1 MINKIVELLEKL
13 DVEDIDLESDFMEIP
28 LKHHRYELNRT
39 TPFVWYLDPN
49 DEKKTIKIKL
59 VVDKNAIAEDK
70 DINTIVLD
78 TIKNNQAFKDFVD
91 SLKSLEPDND
101 QIKNLY
107 NLDSYKVINKKSTR
121 AYVKY
126 IKFGV

>member
-59 VVDKNAIAEDK
+59 VVDKNAIAENK
-70 DINTIVLD
+70 DIDTIVLD

>member
-1 MINKIVELLEKL
+1 MFQTVNQE
-13 DVEDIDLESDFMEIP
+13 
-28 LKHHRYELNRT
+28 T
-39 TPFVWYLDPN
+39 
-49 DEKKTIKIKL
+49 
-59 VVDKNAIAEDK
+59 K
-70 DINTIVLD
+70 DIILEHSGNVFWPSTIVLD

-91 SLKSLEPDND
+91 SLKSLEPNND

-107 NLDSYKVINKKSTR
+107 NLDSYKVIDKKSTR

>member
-78 TIKNNQAFKDFVD
+78 TIKNNEFRR
-91 SLKSLEPDND
+91 EDNA
-101 QIKNLY
+101 
-107 NLDSYKVINKKSTR
+107 S
-121 AYVKY
+121 
-126 IKFGV
+126 